1 MIDIQKYLDDK
12 YKDKPI
18 DNQYYHVP
26 NVYLNKVI
34 IPIFNEFVY
43 KAENNGRKP
52 AYISGTLEN
61 GWYMIQPINSP
72 ISNLTVISKDFDLL
86 LNAIIDVV
94 KQISNLKRKIE
105 SYSFKF
111 KYKRYFFIYKKDIVE
126 YKNHLYKFLKEVK
139 NNKSNESNWD
149 LLYNW
154 LRFPTFPIYIRN
166 INSYSQMERLE
177 TLSKLIRK
185 I

>member
-34 IPIFNEFVY
+34 VPIFNEFIY
-43 KAENNGRKP
+43 KAEDKGRKP
-52 AYISGTLEN
+52 TYISGTLEN
-61 GWYMIQPINSP
+61 GWYIIIHPINSP
-72 ISNLTVISKDFDLL
+72 ISNLTVVSKDFDLL
-86 LNAIIDVV
+86 SNAIIDVV
-94 KQISNLKRKIE
+94 KQISNLKRKID
-105 SYSFKF
+105 SSFFKF

-126 YKNHLYKFLKEVK
+126 YKNQLYKLLKEVK
-139 NNKSNESNWD
+139 DNESNWNS
-149 LLYNW
+149 LYNW
-154 LRFPTFPIYIRN
+154 LRFPTFPIYIRK
-166 INSYSQMERLE
+166 INSYRQMEKLE

-185 I
+185 M

>member
-1 MIDIQKYLDDK
+1 
-12 YKDKPI
+12 
-18 DNQYYHVP
+18 
-26 NVYLNKVI
+26 
-34 IPIFNEFVY
+34 
-43 KAENNGRKP
+43 
-52 AYISGTLEN
+52 
-61 GWYMIQPINSP
+61 MIQPINSP

-86 LNAIIDVV
+86 LNAIINIV

-126 YKNHLYKFLKEVK
+126 YKNQLYKLLKEVK
-139 NNKSNESNWD
+139 DNESNWD
-149 LLYNW
+149 SLYNW

-185 I
+185 M